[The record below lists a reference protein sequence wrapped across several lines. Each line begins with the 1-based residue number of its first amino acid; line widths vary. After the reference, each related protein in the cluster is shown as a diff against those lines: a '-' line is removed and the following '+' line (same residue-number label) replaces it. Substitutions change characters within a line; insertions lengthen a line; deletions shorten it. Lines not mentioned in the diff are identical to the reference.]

1 MSPSRQYTIAC
12 LAGDGVG
19 PELMAEASRTL
30 AAVSHLH
37 GFGVTELHLPFGG
50 EARVRFGH
58 RLPQG
63 TRDGYR
69 RAHAVLV
76 ASPDEP
82 ALHAVRAELDVC
94 WSVAR
99 VPVAGGA
106 DVVVVGPLGR
116 YCEQVA
122 VTRAFETATERRG
135 AVTSVGDS
143 EGWNALVDAEAAA
156 WPGVTVEHVS
166 LGEALA
172 AASRNPGRFDVVV
185 TDDRFGSAFADA
197 LATVNGTSAYVARG
211 WLPVHGAGVFAP
223 SAPVT
228 AEDAGFGVVN
238 PTSMLLSASL
248 LLDAGVRRR
257 SAARTLERAVAGAAG
272 RAHDGLTRSFADTV
286 IELLPE
292 SRTDVELFDEVW
304 G

>member
-1 MSPSRQYTIAC
+1 MSPSRQYTVAC

-19 PELMAEASRTL
+19 PELMAEASRAL
-30 AAVSHLH
+30 AAASHLH
-37 GFGVTELHLPFGG
+37 GFGLTELHLPFGG
-50 EARVRFGH
+50 EAYVRFGH

-82 ALHAVRAELDVC
+82 ALHAVRADLDVC

-99 VPVAGGA
+99 VPIAHG
-106 DVVVVGPLGR
+106 DVVVVGPVGHF
-116 YCEQVA
+116 CEQVA
-122 VTRAFETATERRG
+122 VRRAFESAAARR
-135 AVTSVGDS
+135 AHVTSVGDS
-143 EGWNALVDAEAAA
+143 GGWTALVDAEAAS
-156 WPGVTVEHVS
+156 WQGVTVEHVS

-172 AASRNPGRFDVVV
+172 AAGRNPARFDVVV

-211 WLPVHGAGVFAP
+211 WLPADGPGVFAP

-248 LLDAGVRRR
+248 LLDVGVRRR

-272 RAHDGLTRSFADTV
+272 RAHDGLTRSFADAV
-286 IELLPE
+286 IDLLPE
-292 SRTDVELFDEVW
+292 SRTDLELFDEVW